1 MPSSGSTATTRGSPS
16 VRVPVLSKT
25 TVSTRLRASRAPA
38 DLHRMPSRAPLP
50 VPTIMAIGVASPR
63 TQGQEITSTAIALAR
78 AKENPS
84 PAAIHPTSDTRA
96 TAMTAG
102 TKK

>member
-1 MPSSGSTATTRGSPS
+1 MPGSGRTATTRGSPS

-25 TVSTRLRASRAPA
+25 TVSTRLKASKAPA

-50 VPTIMAIGVASPR
+50 VPTMMAMGVASPR

-84 PAAIHPTSDTRA
+84 PAASHATNDTRA
-96 TAMTAG
+96 MAITAG